1 MFKIIRVIK
10 EIGIY
15 RDFVKSIKNDM
26 KLSTIWSRRNLR
38 VDKLNRIY
46 TVVNLPPEVIFSND
60 LPVESRPSFVLSEIK
75 PINDHFRSLELEELL
90 TLWIEPVKGTNNE
103 SYLVVYQFI
112 FREISWLWIG
122 RFILEIFLSIMTIVY
137 WDKIISFFS

>member
-60 LPVESRPSFVLSEIK
+60 LPIESRPSFVLSEIK

-122 RFILEIFLSIMTIVY
+122 RFILEIFLIIMTTVY

>member
-122 RFILEIFLSIMTIVY
+122 RFILEILLIIMTAVY

>member
-10 EIGIY
+10 EIGIF